1 METIKAI
8 HNGSDRIM
16 AIWEGSQS
24 SELYSIAKEAART
37 VEHTGLV
44 INRIVND
51 KRLSP
56 EAKREDRKGAGLDSL
71 KNLAKFAARIEMLRK
86 QGAVRANALAAVA
99 QYRDGDAATPLI
111 DMEIARKLGQMTDG
125 SARVVMLMTGE
136 QPRLT
141 EAALRLPAFLSGLS
155 DAEYQR
161 ISASAIERA
170 NPTESRLIAQEADDL
185 NAAHGA
191 VVKAFKLIVEA
202 TGAELIAQVAAAG
215 EYASDLVRNLHPE
228 TLEVMQSRLAGTFP

>member
-16 AIWEGSQS
+16 AIWEGAQS
-24 SELYSIAKEAART
+24 GELYTIAKEASRA

-56 EAKREDRKGAGLDSL
+56 EAKREDRKSAGLDSL

-86 QGAVRANALAAVA
+86 QSAVRANSLAAVGP
-99 QYRDGDAATPLI
+99 YRDGDAATPLI
-111 DMEIARKLGQMTDG
+111 DMEIARKLGQMTDE
-125 SARVVMLMTGE
+125 SARVLMLLTGE
-136 QPRLT
+136 QPRLV
-141 EAALRLPAFLSGLS
+141 EAVLRLPAFLSGLG
-155 DAEYQR
+155 DAEYRR
-161 ISASAIERA
+161 ISAAAIERA

-215 EYASDLVRNLHPE
+215 EHASDLVRNVHPDA
-228 TLEVMQSRLAGTFP
+228 LQVMQSRIAGTFP

>member
-16 AIWEGSQS
+16 AVWEGSQS
-24 SELYSIAKEAART
+24 GELYSIAKEAARA
-37 VEHTGLV
+37 VEYTGLA

-56 EAKREDRKGAGLDSL
+56 EAKREDRKVAGLDSL
-71 KNLAKFAARIEMLRK
+71 KNLAKFAARIEILRK
-86 QGAVRANALAAVA
+86 QIAIRANALAAVPP
-99 QYRDGDAATPLI
+99 YRDGDAATPLI
-111 DMEIARKLGQMTDG
+111 DMEIARKLGQMTDE

-141 EAALRLPAFLSGLS
+141 EAVLRLPAFLSGLS
-155 DAEYQR
+155 DAE
-161 ISASAIERA
+161 
-170 NPTESRLIAQEADDL
+170 SRLIAQEADDL
-185 NAAHGA
+185 NSAHGA
-191 VVKAFKLIVEA
+191 VVKAFKLIAEA

-215 EYASDLVRNLHPE
+215 EYASDLVRNLHPD
-228 TLEVMQSRLAGTFP
+228 TLQVMQSRLAGTFP

>member
-16 AIWEGSQS
+16 AVWEGQQS
-24 SELYSIAKEAART
+24 GELYSIAKEAARA

-56 EAKREDRKGAGLDSL
+56 EAKREDRKSAGLDSL
-71 KNLAKFAARIEMLRK
+71 KDLAKFAARIEILRK
-86 QGAVRANALAAVA
+86 QGVVRANALAAVA
-99 QYRDGDAATPLI
+99 PYRDGDAATPLI
-111 DMEIARKLGQMTDG
+111 DMEIARKLGQMTDE
-125 SARVVMLMTGE
+125 SARVLMLLTGE
-136 QPRLT
+136 QPRLV
-141 EAALRLPAFLSGLS
+141 EAVLRLPAFLSGLS
-155 DAEYQR
+155 DAEYR
-161 ISASAIERA
+161 RVSASAIERA

-185 NAAHGA
+185 NSAHTA

-215 EYASDLVRNLHPE
+215 EYASDLVRNLHPDA
-228 TLEVMQSRLAGTFP
+228 LQVMQSRLAGTFP